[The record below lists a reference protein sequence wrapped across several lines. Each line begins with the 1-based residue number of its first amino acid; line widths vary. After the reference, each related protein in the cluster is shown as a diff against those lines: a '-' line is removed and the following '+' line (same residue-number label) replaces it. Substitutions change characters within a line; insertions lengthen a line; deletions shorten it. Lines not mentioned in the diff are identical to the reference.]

1 MPEEST
7 NIEGQAAPAD
17 TDASAPEAAQTPR
30 ADLGKRFLAA
40 LIDAVITV
48 VISFVP
54 LVGGL
59 AASAYWLVR
68 DGMELEFMDRRSIG
82 KKVMKLRP
90 VTLDGSPMD
99 LVTSAK
105 RNWIFAIGGIAQLFA
120 VTIIGIVIAIPLAM
134 AAIALGL
141 IEIVLVLTD
150 PEGRRL
156 GDKWAGTKVI
166 ETSS

>member
-7 NIEGQAAPAD
+7 NTEGQTTPAGIS
-17 TDASAPEAAQTPR
+17 TGGPEAAQKPR

-40 LIDAVITV
+40 LIDAVITI
-48 VISFVP
+48 VIGFVP

-68 DGMELEFMDRRSIG
+68 DGMELDFMDRRSIG

-90 VTLDGSPMD
+90 VTLDGAPMD

-120 VTIIGIVIAIPLAM
+120 MTIIGVIIAIPLAM

-156 GDKWAGTKVI
+156 GDKLAGTRVI
-166 ETSS
+166 ETDA

>member
-1 MPEEST
+1 MIT
-7 NIEGQAAPAD
+7 I
-17 TDASAPEAAQTPR
+17 
-30 ADLGKRFLAA
+30 
-40 LIDAVITV
+40 VIG
-48 VISFVP
+48 FVP

-68 DGMELEFMDRRSIG
+68 DGMELDFMDRRSIG

-90 VTLDGSPMD
+90 VTLDGAPMD

-120 VTIIGIVIAIPLAM
+120 MTIIGVIIAIPLAM

-156 GDKWAGTKVI
+156 GDKLAGTRVI
-166 ETSS
+166 ETDA

>member
-7 NIEGQAAPAD
+7 NIEDQ
-17 TDASAPEAAQTPR
+17 TASTGTNTSGPEAAQKPR
-30 ADLGKRFLAA
+30 ADLGKRFLAT
-40 LIDAVITV
+40 LIDAVIAI

-120 VTIIGIVIAIPLAM
+120 ITIIGIIIAIPLGM
-134 AAIALGL
+134 AAIGLGL
-141 IEIVLVLTD
+141 IEVVLVLTD

-156 GDKWAGTKVI
+156 GDKWAATKVI